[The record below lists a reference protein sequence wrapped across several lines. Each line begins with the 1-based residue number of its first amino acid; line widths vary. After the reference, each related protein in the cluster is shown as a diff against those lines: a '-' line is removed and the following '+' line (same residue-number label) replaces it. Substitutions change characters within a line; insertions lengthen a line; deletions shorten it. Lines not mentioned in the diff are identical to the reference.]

1 MTLTANCRVSTQRL
15 HELTVSDTKGS
26 VVINLHHRAVAV
38 KKKMAEE
45 TKQGSMKRNRSWFAL
60 VALCATPALAAAMGL
75 ALLFAGGAV
84 AFAGVGE
91 PVGAATQGAV
101 NPAERMFAGLI
112 TDDQCRAR
120 HEMDSGMSATECAR
134 MCVRNGARYILV
146 EGEKRYALAGRQDE
160 LDGLAG
166 QRANIAGTLD
176 GNTITISSIS
186 SGH

>member
-1 MTLTANCRVSTQRL
+1 M
-15 HELTVSDTKGS
+15 
-26 VVINLHHRAVAV
+26 VINLHHRAVAV
-38 KKKMAEE
+38 KKKMTEE
-45 TKQGSMKRNRSWFAL
+45 TKQGNMKRNRSWFAL
-60 VALCATPALAAAMGL
+60 IALCATPALAVAMGL
-75 ALLFAGGAV
+75 ALLFASGAV
-84 AFAGVGE
+84 AFAVAGVGE
-91 PVGAATQGAV
+91 PAGVATQGAGS
-101 NPAERMFAGLI
+101 PAERMFAGLI

-146 EGEKRYALAGRQDE
+146 EGEKQYALAGRQDE

-186 SGH
+186 SGPSPTPQAAPPPPAPPSSVPR